1 MISFDSNVVLYALNE
16 DCAENTTAR
25 NVLMELNSRDDVAV
39 CELMLVEVY
48 QLLRNA
54 AVMGHALDVEE
65 AVSVVQGFR
74 QNPRWALIDSAPVMD
89 RVWRFAAQPGVA
101 RRRLFDARLAYT
113 LIHHGVTEF
122 ITRNTRD
129 FDQFGFER
137 VWSPL

>member
-25 NVLMELNSRDDVAV
+25 SLLMELSRRDDVAV

-48 QLLRNA
+48 QLLRNP
-54 AVMGHALDVEE
+54 AVMGHALAVEE
-65 AVSVVQGFR
+65 AVSVIQGFR
-74 QNPRWALIDSAPVMD
+74 RNPRWALLDSAPVMD

-129 FDQFGFER
+129 FEQFGFER
-137 VWSPL
+137 VSNPF